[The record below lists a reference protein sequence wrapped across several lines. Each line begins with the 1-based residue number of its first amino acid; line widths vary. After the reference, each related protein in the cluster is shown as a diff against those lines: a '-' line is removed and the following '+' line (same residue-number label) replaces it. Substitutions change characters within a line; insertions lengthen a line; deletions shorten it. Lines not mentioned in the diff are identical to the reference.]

1 MKLTT
6 IEQSAKRLFDAYF
19 RHVKNSS
26 LEELH
31 NILEEAYKLHE
42 RLKLVPGKKKGL
54 HDINEF
60 QLLKALRN
68 YSVHTGDF
76 FGEAYT
82 YATEKL
88 TPELMLFHINL
99 HRLCL
104 VHKNEVKRAIN
115 SEKSLQNPTQEQAK
129 IEAINSQLIPY
140 GDYYDLEPVVFNF
153 IAKLY
158 EELLPL
164 SLSISGEAYANMQK
178 TYAKEEQTGMSH
190 YVPVKPIPFDSD
202 VLMENLVPLESGLYE
217 ARDEFDDI
225 ATSGLNYS
233 GYKLRQIEE
242 LPDLEYLQDVDKIMA
257 MDIIGRD
264 PEFVELAACLPHHI
278 GAAVIL
284 DDEMKNI
291 DVKPFNIK
299 QELAGLQQHAIQI
312 DDKYLPAHD
321 EEIFVLVC
329 VSGKESRIAPYLI
342 CKDDLISYYE
352 RVRPDLED
360 NKEIKKQSVRLDETT
375 SNKEKHKESKKKE
388 KRQQNPERE
397 IKNSQILFE

>member
-6 IEQSAKRLFDAYF
+6 IEQSATRLFDA
-19 RHVKNSS
+19 RVKHVKNRG

-42 RLKLVPGKKKGL
+42 RLKLVPGKNKGL
-54 HDINEF
+54 HNINEF

-76 FGEAYT
+76 FGEVYT
-82 YATEKL
+82 YAPEKL

-99 HRLCL
+99 HQLCL
-104 VHKNEVKRAIN
+104 INKNEVKRAIN
-115 SEKSLQNPTQEQAK
+115 SEKPLPNHAQEKAK

-164 SLSISGEAYANMQK
+164 RLSISGEGYAIIQDSYN
-178 TYAKEEQTGMSH
+178 EETRAGMSH
-190 YVPVKPIPFDSD
+190 YVPVTPIPFDCNNF
-202 VLMENLVPLESGLYE
+202 MENLVPLESVFFE
-217 ARDEFDDI
+217 ARDEFEDI

-233 GYKLRQIEE
+233 GYKLLQTEA
-242 LPDLEYLQDVDKIMA
+242 LPDLEYLADVDKIMT
-257 MDIIGRD
+257 MNLIGRA

-284 DDEMKNI
+284 DDEMKDI

-312 DDKYLPAHD
+312 DDKFLPTHD
-321 EEIFVLVC
+321 EQVFILVC
-329 VSGKESRIAPYLI
+329 VSGKESHITPNLI
-342 CKDDLISYYE
+342 YKDELISFYE
-352 RVRPDLED
+352 TVRSDLEQ
-360 NKEIKKQSVRLDETT
+360 NKAIKILD
-375 SNKEKHKESKKKE
+375 
-388 KRQQNPERE
+388 
-397 IKNSQILFE
+397 